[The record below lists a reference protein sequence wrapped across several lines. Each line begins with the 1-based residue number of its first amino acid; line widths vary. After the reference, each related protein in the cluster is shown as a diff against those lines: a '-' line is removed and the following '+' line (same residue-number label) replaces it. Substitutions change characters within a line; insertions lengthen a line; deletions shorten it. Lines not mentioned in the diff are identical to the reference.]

1 LAKWLSIVVLNVLGV
16 GMLILFLGIRLN
28 ISPSY
33 PMGLYKEV
41 KGQWGRH
48 DLVLSCLPK
57 DVATMGIDRGYLGLS
72 SQCNGHTPV
81 IKKVIALAGDTVEI
95 ASQMRVNGEVIP
107 NTPVNS
113 ADYLGRPLPRADGG
127 TTPDGYV
134 WLLSN
139 HIENSFDSRYY
150 GTIPTSLVQFKLEPL
165 WTL

>member
-1 LAKWLSIVVLNVLGV
+1 MAKWLSIVGLNVLGLGV
-16 GMLILFLGIRLN
+16 IILGLGIRLN

-48 DLVLSCLPK
+48 DMVLSCLPK
-57 DVATMGIDRGYLGLS
+57 HVAAMGIDRGYLGLS

-81 IKKVIALAGDTVEI
+81 IKKVIALAGDNVEI
-95 ASQMRVNGEVIP
+95 DSHMWVNGKAIA

-113 ADYLGRPLPRADGG
+113 TDSLGRPLPRADGG

-139 HIENSFDSRYY
+139 HIENSFDSRYF
-150 GTIPTSLVQFKLEPL
+150 GTIPASMVQFKLEPL